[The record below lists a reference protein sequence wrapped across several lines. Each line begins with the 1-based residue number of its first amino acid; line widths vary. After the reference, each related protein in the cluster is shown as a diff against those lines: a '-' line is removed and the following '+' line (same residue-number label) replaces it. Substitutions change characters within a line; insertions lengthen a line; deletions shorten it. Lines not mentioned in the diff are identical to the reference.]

1 MINTFDI
8 IIRITLT
15 VLLSGFIGA
24 EREWSGRPAGLR
36 THILVG
42 VGAALVMLVSMY
54 GFAGSND
61 PARLAAQVVS
71 GIGFLGAGAILRD
84 KGDIT
89 GITTA
94 STIWITAM
102 IGLAVGNGFYFGA
115 IFATGIV
122 IFTLIGLRFIERY
135 INHQTKTMTII
146 GDDTKPLMTKIV
158 EICDR
163 NELHMTHI
171 EAKVIGYGKV
181 DALRL
186 TASLSRDVK
195 DELIKI
201 VVKEIEEQVKPYSIT
216 IK

>member
-1 MINTFDI
+1 MISTLDI
-8 IIRITLT
+8 IARLTLT
-15 VLLSGFIGA
+15 FILTGLIGA

-42 VGAALVMLVSMY
+42 VGATLVMLVSMY
-54 GFAGSND
+54 GFAGTND

-115 IFATGIV
+115 IFATAIV

-135 INHQTKTMTII
+135 INRQTKTMTII

-163 NELHMTHI
+163 NELHMNHI
-171 EAKVIGYGKV
+171 TAKVIGYGKV

-186 TASLSRDVK
+186 TASLSRDVN
-195 DELIKI
+195 DETIKT

>member
-1 MINTFDI
+1 MISELDI
-8 IIRITLT
+8 VIRILLT
-15 VLLSGFIGA
+15 VILTGAIGA

-42 VGAALVMLVSMY
+42 VGAALVMLISMY
-54 GFAGSND
+54 GFGGTND

-84 KGDIT
+84 RGDIT

-94 STIWITAM
+94 STIWIVAM
-102 IGLAVGNGFYFGA
+102 IGLAVGNGFFFGA
-115 IFATGIV
+115 IVATAIV
-122 IFTLIGLRFIERY
+122 IFTLIVLRY
-135 INHQTKTMTII
+135 IEAFINHRTKVMTII
-146 GDDTKPLMTKIV
+146 GDDTKPMLTKIV

-163 NELHMTHI
+163 HHLYITNI
-171 EAKVIGYGKV
+171 QAKVIDYGKTE
-181 DALRL
+181 ALRL

-195 DELIKI
+195 DETIKL
-201 VVKEIEEQVKPYSIT
+201 VVNEIEQDVKPYSIS

>member
-15 VLLSGFIGA
+15 VLLSGFIGV

-54 GFAGSND
+54 GFAGTND

-163 NELHMTHI
+163 NELSMTHI
-171 EAKVIGYGKV
+171 KAKVIGYGKV

>member
-1 MINTFDI
+1 
-8 IIRITLT
+8 
-15 VLLSGFIGA
+15 
-24 EREWSGRPAGLR
+24 
-36 THILVG
+36 
-42 VGAALVMLVSMY
+42 MLVSMY
-54 GFAGSND
+54 GFAGTND

-122 IFTLIGLRFIERY
+122 IFTLIGLRFIEIY

-163 NELHMTHI
+163 NELHMDHI
-171 EAKVIGYGKV
+171 KAKVISYGKV

-201 VVKEIEEQVKPYSIT
+201 VIKEIEEQVKPYSIT

>member
-1 MINTFDI
+1 MISTFDI

-15 VLLSGFIGA
+15 VLLTGLIGA

-42 VGAALVMLVSMY
+42 VGASLVMLISMY
-54 GFAGSND
+54 GFAGTND

-115 IFATGIV
+115 VFATGIV

-163 NELHMTHI
+163 NELNMTHI
-171 EAKVIGYGKV
+171 KAKVISYGKV

-195 DELIKI
+195 EEIIKI
-201 VVKEIEEQVKPYSIT
+201 VVKEIEEQVMPYSIT

>member
-1 MINTFDI
+1 MISTLDI
-8 IIRITLT
+8 IARLTLT
-15 VLLSGFIGA
+15 FILTGLIGA

-42 VGAALVMLVSMY
+42 VGATLVMLVSMY
-54 GFAGSND
+54 GFAGTND

-115 IFATGIV
+115 IFATAIV
-122 IFTLIGLRFIERY
+122 IFTLTGLRFIERY

-171 EAKVIGYGKV
+171 KAKVIGYGKV

-195 DELIKI
+195 DEIIKI
-201 VVKEIEEQVKPYSIT
+201 VVKEIEEQAKPYSIT

>member
-1 MINTFDI
+1 MISTLDI
-8 IIRITLT
+8 IARLTLT
-15 VLLSGFIGA
+15 VILTGLIGS

-54 GFAGSND
+54 GFAGTND

-115 IFATGIV
+115 IFATAIV

-186 TASLSRDVK
+186 TASLSPDVK

>member
-1 MINTFDI
+1 MISTLDI
-8 IIRITLT
+8 IARLTLT
-15 VLLSGFIGA
+15 VILTGLIGA

-42 VGAALVMLVSMY
+42 VGATLVMLVSMY
-54 GFAGSND
+54 GFAGTND

-115 IFATGIV
+115 IFATAIV
-122 IFTLIGLRFIERY
+122 IFTLTGLRFIERY

-195 DELIKI
+195 DEIIKI
-201 VVKEIEEQVKPYSIT
+201 VIKEIEEQVKPYSIT

>member
-1 MINTFDI
+1 MITNLDLVL
-8 IIRITLT
+8 RISLT
-15 VLLSGFIGA
+15 VILSGLIGA

-54 GFAGSND
+54 GFGGTND

-84 KGDIT
+84 RGDIT

-102 IGLAVGNGFYFGA
+102 IGLAAGNGFYFGA
-115 IFATGIV
+115 IFSTAIV
-122 IFTLIGLRFIERY
+122 IITLIGLRYIESY
-135 INHQTKTMTII
+135 INHHTKVMTII
-146 GDDTKPLMTKIV
+146 GDDTKPMMTKIV
-158 EICDR
+158 EICDT
-163 NELHMTHI
+163 NHLNMTHI
-171 EAKVIGYGKV
+171 QAKVIDYGKNQ
-181 DALRL
+181 ALRL
-186 TASLSRDVK
+186 TASLGRDVK
-195 DELIKI
+195 DETIKL
-201 VVKEIEEQVKPYSIT
+201 VVKEIEEQVKPYSIS

>member
-1 MINTFDI
+1 
-8 IIRITLT
+8 
-15 VLLSGFIGA
+15 
-24 EREWSGRPAGLR
+24 
-36 THILVG
+36 
-42 VGAALVMLVSMY
+42 
-54 GFAGSND
+54 
-61 PARLAAQVVS
+61 
-71 GIGFLGAGAILRD
+71 
-84 KGDIT
+84 
-89 GITTA
+89 
-94 STIWITAM
+94 M

-122 IFTLIGLRFIERY
+122 IFTLIGLRFIEIY

-195 DELIKI
+195 DEIIKI

>member
-1 MINTFDI
+1 MISTLDI
-8 IIRITLT
+8 IARISLT
-15 VLLSGFIGA
+15 VLLSGLIGA

-42 VGAALVMLVSMY
+42 VGAALVMLVSMF
-54 GFAGSND
+54 GFGGTND

-84 KGDIT
+84 RGDIT

-102 IGLAVGNGFYFGA
+102 IGLAAGNGFYFGA
-115 IFATGIV
+115 IFSTVIV
-122 IFTLIGLRFIERY
+122 ILTLIGLRYIESY
-135 INHQTKTMTII
+135 INHHTKTMTII
-146 GDDTKPLMTKIV
+146 GDDSKPMMTKIV

-163 NELHMTHI
+163 NHLNMTHI
-171 EAKVIGYGKV
+171 QAKVIDYGKV
-181 DALRL
+181 EALRIS
-186 TASLSRDVK
+186 ASLGRDVK
-195 DELIKI
+195 DETIKI
-201 VVKEIEEQVKPYSIT
+201 VVKEIEEEVKPFSIT

>member
-1 MINTFDI
+1 MISTLDI
-8 IIRITLT
+8 IARLTLT
-15 VLLSGFIGA
+15 FILTGLIGA

-42 VGAALVMLVSMY
+42 VGATLVMLVSMY
-54 GFAGSND
+54 GFAGTND

-115 IFATGIV
+115 IFATAIV
-122 IFTLIGLRFIERY
+122 ILTLIGLRFIERY

-163 NELHMTHI
+163 NELQMTHI
-171 EAKVIGYGKV
+171 KAKVISYGKV

-195 DELIKI
+195 DEIIKI
-201 VVKEIEEQVKPYSIT
+201 VIKEIEEQVKPYSIT